1 MELNEITIS
10 NSKERYKNRFT
21 WGEYMARSGCILN
34 YTKRNQEK
42 KSLVLFEIMDQLPYL
57 GEVEE
62 TLVSCG
68 LM

>member
-42 KSLVLFEIMDQLPYL
+42 KKFSAV
-57 GEVEE
+57 
-62 TLVSCG
+62 
-68 LM
+68 